1 MKQYIYQ
8 MMILAVSTYLWS
20 CQDDDPKP
28 TVVEEPDWKLELVE
42 NDPEPEWEMPESGIY
57 QFSMTGIMKLSDF
70 LEGYAD
76 ETDEVSAFIGN
87 ECRGVVKAQEY
98 NGEKLFFLYIRG
110 NSAETQKVTLKY
122 YSAKN
127 KKLYVCNELFDFVQ
141 NGTYGK
147 ISDPAIPPFE
157 ESGKYP
163 EVMSA
168 TVALAESLPFE
179 RRDKDILAAFV
190 GEECRGVGTLTETDG
205 RKVYQFEI
213 RGKKGENA
221 PVYFMYYSLQTSG
234 IYKAS
239 ESFPFADEGVKGSE
253 EEPFTISLQPVVN

>member
-1 MKQYIYQ
+1 
-8 MMILAVSTYLWS
+8 MMILAVSTCLWS

-110 NSAETQKVTLKY
+110 NSADTKSDSQILQCQEQKIICLQRAVRLRTKRHIWQ
-122 YSAKN
+122 
-127 KKLYVCNELFDFVQ
+127 DFRP
-141 NGTYGK
+141 GHSS
-147 ISDPAIPPFE
+147 I
-157 ESGKYP
+157 
-163 EVMSA
+163 
-168 TVALAESLPFE
+168 
-179 RRDKDILAAFV
+179 RRI
-190 GEECRGVGTLTETDG
+190 
-205 RKVYQFEI
+205 RKVPGSDECHCGFSRVTAFRTTRQRYSGSLRRRRMPGCRDVDRNRWAQSV
-213 RGKKGENA
+213 
-221 PVYFMYYSLQTSG
+221 PV
-234 IYKAS
+234 
-239 ESFPFADEGVKGSE
+239 
-253 EEPFTISLQPVVN
+253 

>member
-8 MMILAVSTYLWS
+8 MIILAVSTCLWS
-20 CQDDDPKP
+20 CQDDDPTP

-110 NSAETQKVTLKY
+110 NSAEKQKVTLKY

-127 KKLYVCNELFDFVQ
+127 KNY
-141 NGTYGK
+141 T
-147 ISDPAIPPFE
+147 
-157 ESGKYP
+157 
-163 EVMSA
+163 SA
-168 TVALAESLPFE
+168 TNCSILYKTAHMAKFPIQLFLRSKNQES
-179 RRDKDILAAFV
+179 I
-190 GEECRGVGTLTETDG
+190 
-205 RKVYQFEI
+205 RKQ
-213 RGKKGENA
+213 
-221 PVYFMYYSLQTSG
+221 
-234 IYKAS
+234 
-239 ESFPFADEGVKGSE
+239 
-253 EEPFTISLQPVVN
+253 

>member
-8 MMILAVSTYLWS
+8 MMILAVSTCLWS

-98 NGEKLFFLYIRG
+98 NGVKLFFIYIRG
-110 NSAETQKVTLKY
+110 NSAETQKVTL
-122 YSAKN
+122 
-127 KKLYVCNELFDFVQ
+127 
-141 NGTYGK
+141 
-147 ISDPAIPPFE
+147 
-157 ESGKYP
+157 
-163 EVMSA
+163 
-168 TVALAESLPFE
+168 
-179 RRDKDILAAFV
+179 
-190 GEECRGVGTLTETDG
+190 
-205 RKVYQFEI
+205 
-213 RGKKGENA
+213 
-221 PVYFMYYSLQTSG
+221 
-234 IYKAS
+234 IY
-239 ESFPFADEGVKGSE
+239 
-253 EEPFTISLQPVVN
+253 

>member
-8 MMILAVSTYLWS
+8 MMILAVSTCLWS

-157 ESGKYP
+157 ES
-163 EVMSA
+163 
-168 TVALAESLPFE
+168 
-179 RRDKDILAAFV
+179 
-190 GEECRGVGTLTETDG
+190 
-205 RKVYQFEI
+205 RKVPGSDECHCGFSRVTAFRTTRQ
-213 RGKKGENA
+213 R
-221 PVYFMYYSLQTSG
+221 YS
-234 IYKAS
+234 
-239 ESFPFADEGVKGSE
+239 GSLRRRRM
-253 EEPFTISLQPVVN
+253 PGCRDVDRNRWA